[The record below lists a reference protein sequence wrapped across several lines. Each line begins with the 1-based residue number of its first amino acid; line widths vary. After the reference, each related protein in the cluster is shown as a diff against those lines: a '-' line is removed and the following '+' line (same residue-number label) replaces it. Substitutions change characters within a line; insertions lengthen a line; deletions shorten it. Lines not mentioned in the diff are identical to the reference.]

1 MAQEYYYG
9 QMNREEQ
16 EAYRNM
22 FSGFSEIAPEIS
34 VRRLENRQ
42 LSDVFFRLRLDH
54 PEIFYVESFQYRF
67 TEDSQYVRMKPAYMF
82 EKKKIK
88 EHQKALESRSA
99 V

>member
-9 QMNREEQ
+9 QMSREEQ

-54 PEIFYVESFQYRF
+54 PEIFYV
-67 TEDSQYVRMKPAYMF
+67 
-82 EKKKIK
+82 
-88 EHQKALESRSA
+88 
-99 V
+99 